1 MQRTVCS
8 VRRQALFRS
17 FSSVREDI
25 LTNAMKHVP
34 TYGWKDECLAKATV
48 ELGLPPLSH
57 RIVERGAP
65 ELVQYFLNKKADK
78 VANEMQK
85 EQAQTED
92 AYSPDNLCRGIELH
106 IDYLLPY
113 RSVLAEAIALSIS
126 PSELPYTLTHATRVA
141 DDLCYFSGIRNA
153 RLDWYQ
159 ERAAVL
165 ALYGSVEL
173 FFLTD
178 SSDNAQETRY

>member
-1 MQRTVCS
+1 MLKFVLS
-8 VRRQALFRS
+8 VRRKTLARS
-17 FSSVREDI
+17 FSSLRDDI
-25 LTNAMKHVP
+25 LVNAMKHVP
-34 TYGWKDECLAKATV
+34 TYGWKDECLAKAAL
-48 ELGLPPLSH
+48 ELHLPPLSH

-65 ELVQYFLNKKADK
+65 ELVQHFLGVKAETVADK
-78 VANEMQK
+78 MQK
-85 EQAQTED
+85 EVTQTED
-92 AYSPDNLCRGIELH
+92 MYSPDNLCRGIELH
-106 IDYLLPY
+106 LDYLLPY

-126 PSELPYTLTHATRVA
+126 PSELPHTLVHATRVA

-159 ERAAVL
+159 ERAAIL

-178 SSDNAQETRY
+178 SSDDAQETR